1 MLEVLSLQARVHAL
15 VRDTSPNNVRWKLA
29 AQGTPLPEAYWPIGD
44 HFLSSIIFKSY
55 KSMTVFVCLC
65 APVESSPNDVRM
77 YVYVVCVSSACQ
89 DVFWI

>member
-44 HFLSSIIFKSY
+44 HF
-55 KSMTVFVCLC
+55 
-65 APVESSPNDVRM
+65 
-77 YVYVVCVSSACQ
+77 
-89 DVFWI
+89 